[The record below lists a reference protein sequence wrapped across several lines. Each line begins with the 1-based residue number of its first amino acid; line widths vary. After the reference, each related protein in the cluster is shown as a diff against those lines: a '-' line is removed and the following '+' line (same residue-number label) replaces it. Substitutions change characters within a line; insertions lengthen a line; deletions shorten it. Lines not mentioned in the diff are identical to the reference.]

1 MIIFAYHFRHRKT
14 IDFIQRCYDYGYKI
28 EMVIAEEK
36 KKLNLPVLPFKYK
49 KIDLP
54 ADEPKTLCSKL
65 NIPYFVSDHNSNSSI
80 QILNQL
86 KPIPIFLKFQ

>member
-36 KKLNLPVLPFKYK
+36 KKLNAVFP
-49 KIDLP
+49 
-54 ADEPKTLCSKL
+54 L
-65 NIPYFVSDHNSNSSI
+65 NIKKLICLPM
-80 QILNQL
+80 NQKL
-86 KPIPIFLKFQ
+86 YVPS